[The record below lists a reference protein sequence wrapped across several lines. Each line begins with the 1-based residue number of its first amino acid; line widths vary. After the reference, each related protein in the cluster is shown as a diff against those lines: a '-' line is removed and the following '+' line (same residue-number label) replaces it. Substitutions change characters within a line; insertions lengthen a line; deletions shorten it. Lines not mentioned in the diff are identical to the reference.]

1 MIEMERD
8 LGDVAVLLRKILTVE
23 GTLSVR
29 YDYGNLVFILGPP
42 GGMRFTGKI
51 PLSTARRIQELLKE
65 IIDDAETA
73 EKELRT
79 VGMNDAPV
87 SMSKEDEL

>member
-8 LGDVAVLLRKILTVE
+8 LGDVAVLLRKILTAE

-51 PLSTARRIQELLKE
+51 PLSTARRIQELLKD

-73 EKELRT
+73 EKELKT
-79 VGMNDAPV
+79 MDMNDAPV